1 MSSISIIFLFIFAGL
16 LLALVFLLPRL
27 FSRLNMNSDARYFYR
42 LATVIVCW
50 LLSGWAI
57 FGSFVAFFNLFF
69 TTAQDINLKGLLV
82 IAWILVQ
89 AFAWLALLVMSI
101 GWVQNRRVHR
111 AWVISGSLA
120 GVVSMLPSPTVIL
133 FAISGIIL
141 ALQLVRFHL
150 GKSE

>member
-1 MSSISIIFLFIFAGL
+1 MSSISIIFFLIFTGA

-27 FSRLNMNSDARYFYR
+27 CSRLNINSDARCFYR
-42 LATVIVCW
+42 LVTVIICW

-57 FGSFVAFFNLFF
+57 FGSFIAFCNLFPI
-69 TTAQDINLKGLLV
+69 TIEDINLKGLLV
-82 IAWILVQ
+82 SAWILVQ

-111 AWVISGSLA
+111 AWAISGTLA
-120 GVVSMLPSPTVIL
+120 GVVSILPGPTVIL
-133 FAISGIIL
+133 FALSGIIL
-141 ALQLVRFHL
+141 ALELVRFHL